1 MDNVRHPSKG
11 EIMRI
16 AMVTDSY
23 YPTRDGVVTSITTI
37 KNALES
43 LGHEVFVIAPD
54 PGREF
59 HQKGVRYF
67 PAIEFKRYKGYYVP
81 IFPSNKID
89 IMKDLDVDVIH
100 IHGIAVM
107 ALKGMICA
115 HTLKVPAVI
124 TFHTLVGDTMKY
136 YSPVPMPDDISER
149 LVWTYLRNI
158 LKRADAVISPTEST
172 ASELKSK
179 GVCARDLR
187 VIPTG
192 IDIRRFVPG
201 IDGSELKKKY
211 DLEGKKVIVCVGRV
225 SYEKEIDVLIKSM
238 VDIDDAV
245 LMIIGKG
252 PATDDLKEL
261 VTKLKVDKKV
271 IFTGFV
277 QDSELVQFYG
287 IADVSASASRF
298 ETQGLSI
305 LEAMSC
311 GLPVV
316 CTNARALADF
326 VKNDDNGYL
335 FDGSSEDCSR
345 AIRKALCAEEAIG
358 RNARKTAEQFSIEL
372 CVAKTVSLYEDV
384 IVAKK
389 KRLGE

>member
-1 MDNVRHPSKG
+1 MK
-11 EIMRI
+11 I

-37 KNALES
+37 REALES

-54 PGREF
+54 PGQEF

-67 PAIEFKRYKGYYVP
+67 PAIEFKGYKGYYVP
-81 IFPSNKID
+81 VFPSNKID
-89 IMKDLDVDVIH
+89 VMKDLDVDVIH

-107 ALKGMICA
+107 ALKGMMCA
-115 HTLKVPAVI
+115 HTLKMPAVI
-124 TFHTLVGDTMKY
+124 TFHTMVGDTMRY
-136 YSPVPMPDDISER
+136 YSPIPMPQDLSEK
-149 LVWTYLRNI
+149 LVWIYLRNI
-158 LKRADAVISPTEST
+158 LKRADAVIAPTEST
-172 ASELKSK
+172 ALELKNK

-187 VIPTG
+187 IIPTG
-192 IDIRRFVPG
+192 IDICRFIPG

-211 DLEGKKVIVCVGRV
+211 PLEGKKVIVCVGRV
-225 SYEKEIDVLIKSM
+225 SYEKEIDVLIKAM
-238 VDIDDAV
+238 VDIDNVV
-245 LMIIGKG
+245 LMIVGKG
-252 PATDDLKEL
+252 PAQDDLKEL
-261 VTKLKVDKKV
+261 VTKLGIGEKV

-277 QDSELVQFYG
+277 LDSELVQYYG

-316 CTNARALADF
+316 CVNARALADF
-326 VKNDDNGYL
+326 VKNDENGYL
-335 FDGSSEDCSR
+335 FDGTPEDCSKV
-345 AIRKALCAEEAIG
+345 IKKALCANDSI
-358 RNARKTAEQFSIEL
+358 RKNARKTAEQFSITL
-372 CVAKTVSLYEDV
+372 SVARTVSLYEDV
-384 IVAKK
+384 IAAKK

>member
-1 MDNVRHPSKG
+1 
-11 EIMRI
+11 MRI

-54 PGREF
+54 PGKEF
-59 HQKGVRYF
+59 HQEGVRYF
-67 PAIEFKRYKGYYVP
+67 PAIEFKGYKGYYVP
-81 IFPSNKID
+81 VFPSNKID
-89 IMKDLDVDVIH
+89 VMKDLDVDVIH

-115 HTLKVPAVI
+115 RTLKMPAVI
-124 TFHTLVGDTMKY
+124 TFHTMVGDTMRY
-136 YSPVPMPDDISER
+136 YSPVPMPQALSEK
-149 LVWTYLRNI
+149 LVWTYLKNI
-158 LKRADAVISPTEST
+158 LKRADAVIAPTEST
-172 ASELKSK
+172 ALELKNK
-179 GVCARDLR
+179 GVCSRDLR

-192 IDIRRFVPG
+192 IDVCRFVPG

-211 DLEGKKVIVCVGRV
+211 TIGEKKVIVCVGRV
-225 SYEKEIDVLIKSM
+225 SYEKEIDVLIKAM
-238 VDIDDAV
+238 IDIDDVV
-245 LMIIGKG
+245 LMIVGRG
-252 PATDDLKEL
+252 PAQDDLKEL
-261 VTKLKVDKKV
+261 VTKLGIGKKV

-277 QDSELVQFYG
+277 PDSELVQYYG
-287 IADVSASASRF
+287 VADVSASASRF

-326 VKNDDNGYL
+326 VKNDENGYL
-335 FDGSSEDCSR
+335 FDGTSEDCSR
-345 AIRKALCAEEAIG
+345 VIRKALSADDSI
-358 RNARKTAEQFSIEL
+358 RKNARKTAEQFSITL
-372 CVAKTVSLYEDV
+372 SVAKTVSLYEDV
-384 IVAKK
+384 ISAKK

>member
-1 MDNVRHPSKG
+1 
-11 EIMRI
+11 MRI

-37 KNALES
+37 KGALES

-54 PGREF
+54 PGEESRQE
-59 HQKGVRYF
+59 GVRYF
-67 PAIEFKRYKGYYVP
+67 PAMEFKSYRGYYIP
-81 IFPSNKID
+81 IFPSNKIEV
-89 IMKDLDVDVIH
+89 MKDLDVDVIH

-136 YSPVPMPDDISER
+136 YSPVPMPQDISER
-149 LVWTYLRNI
+149 LVWIYLRNI

-172 ASELKSK
+172 ASELKSN

-192 IDIRRFVPG
+192 IDTERFVPG
-201 IDGSELKKKY
+201 IDGSGLEDKY
-211 DLEGKKVIVCVGRV
+211 HIDGRRVIVCVGRI
-225 SYEKEIDVLIKSM
+225 SYEKEIDVLVRAM
-238 VDIDDAV
+238 ADIDDAV

-252 PATDDLKEL
+252 PAAADLKRL
-261 VTKLKVDKKV
+261 AADLKVDKKV

-277 QDSELVQFYG
+277 QDSELIRYYG
-287 IADVSASASRF
+287 IADIAVSASRF

-316 CTNARALADF
+316 CTSARAFTDF
-326 VKNDDNGYL
+326 VEDGYNGYL
-335 FDGSSEDCSR
+335 FDGSSEDCSKAIVR
-345 AIRKALCAEEAIG
+345 ALSAEDIIG
-358 RNARKTAEQFSIEL
+358 RNARKTAERFSIEL

-384 IVAKK
+384 IAAKK
-389 KRLGE
+389 KRLGG